1 MTPNRSLGGT
11 PTGITDSVFE
21 PRPDI
26 DPLGHTEVDPSS
38 FPMYPPEYQENLTL
52 RVGDDPLSRM
62 QNLAAEGLFQGG
74 GQVRTPLTA
83 QTNQALSDLI
93 ASGGDL
99 GLTPD
104 EQQQRSILDQILG
117 ASGVSAPTPLE
128 QETQDILRGLVARGG
143 QLPPDDQRRAM
154 EIETA
159 RSPLDILRQSQLAE
173 GRAAM
178 AGRGLLG
185 QGPEIEYGQRLE
197 ARLAP
202 MYTQAAQQ
210 IQLDE
215 ATRAD
220 ARYNTALE
228 ALSQQATFQR
238 ASADERYTQA
248 NALRTELTLDM
259 ARRQDDRLANA
270 INQSSNL
277 TQAQSQN
284 LVSFINATT
293 GVQEVRTR
301 AALDV
306 LDRNI
311 KWNEFLA
318 NYDLDRA
325 KFLELIDS
333 GRFAELAPLLTMFLQ
348 GIQTG
353 AAGYRE
359 GADAPYGADFR

>member
-1 MTPNRSLGGT
+1 
-11 PTGITDSVFE
+11 
-21 PRPDI
+21 
-26 DPLGHTEVDPSS
+26 
-38 FPMYPPEYQENLTL
+38 
-52 RVGDDPLSRM
+52 
-62 QNLAAEGLFQGG
+62 
-74 GQVRTPLTA
+74 
-83 QTNQALSDLI
+83 
-93 ASGGDL
+93 
-99 GLTPD
+99 
-104 EQQQRSILDQILG
+104 
-117 ASGVSAPTPLE
+117 
-128 QETQDILRGLVARGG
+128 
-143 QLPPDDQRRAM
+143 
-154 EIETA
+154 
-159 RSPLDILRQSQLAE
+159 
-173 GRAAM
+173 
-178 AGRGLLG
+178 
-185 QGPEIEYGQRLE
+185 
-197 ARLAP
+197 
-202 MYTQAAQQ
+202 
-210 IQLDE
+210 
-215 ATRAD
+215 
-220 ARYNTALE
+220 
-228 ALSQQATFQR
+228 
-238 ASADERYTQA
+238 
-248 NALRTELTLDM
+248 M